1 MLNFSLRFTI
11 VGVAAVIGLICLI
24 LSYQALFD
32 TICGNLHDASRA
44 MFWGLFSGVAAL
56 LLIKYRDD
64 LIDA

>member
-1 MLNFSLRFTI
+1 MLDFSLRFTI

-32 TICGNLHDASRA
+32 TICGNLHDAARGL
-44 MFWGLFSGVAAL
+44 FWGLTSGVGAL

>member
-1 MLNFSLRFTI
+1 MLNFSLRLTI
-11 VGVAAVIGLICLI
+11 VGIIAVIGLICLI

-32 TICGNLHDASRA
+32 TICGNLHAAARGL
-44 MFWGLFSGVAAL
+44 FWGLTCGICAL